1 VPDCGDCDEQL
12 ARLRPAID
20 VLTVDTFRFFPVV
33 QDLLRQHTPPALQT
47 SGIAIERHIAA
58 FIRSFGD
65 LIVAADQFRTDCR
78 MSHWATLKER
88 ATLLLRETDALNR
101 GL

>member
-1 VPDCGDCDEQL
+1 
-12 ARLRPAID
+12 
-20 VLTVDTFRFFPVV
+20 
-33 QDLLRQHTPPALQT
+33 
-47 SGIAIERHIAA
+47 
-58 FIRSFGD
+58 
-65 LIVAADQFRTDCR
+65 